1 MMVLTIKVIFK
12 LFVKNL
18 MITLLNSVIKLLKI
32 VLRLIFKHIQIL
44 LQLISH
50 TNQQLIASKISQ
62 TNQIVVIQDHGHGKH
77 VQNLVTSKILL
88 VTLLQFMVYTITYHY
103 HMLIVMMPSSIS
115 SIMKLITIHI
125 QSQKSQSTIILIIL
139 IHIMVLETNNV
150 IMYLLLLVQLIHGQN
165 CNYFQ
170 TEHGLKMV
178 NIYQVKTQLWKHQMK
193 EVIVLI
199 CIYHGLLMIK

>member
-62 TNQIVVIQDHGHGKH
+62 TN
-77 VQNLVTSKILL
+77 
-88 VTLLQFMVYTITYHY
+88 
-103 HMLIVMMPSSIS
+103 
-115 SIMKLITIHI
+115 
-125 QSQKSQSTIILIIL
+125 
-139 IHIMVLETNNV
+139 
-150 IMYLLLLVQLIHGQN
+150 
-165 CNYFQ
+165 
-170 TEHGLKMV
+170 
-178 NIYQVKTQLWKHQMK
+178 
-193 EVIVLI
+193 
-199 CIYHGLLMIK
+199 